1 MPDVHLQHLVDQA
14 QNGDNCALGEL
25 LQSHQKRLFNTTL
38 RMVGNPDD
46 AAEVTQEAM
55 LKVIEHIGD
64 FNGQSSVSTWMTR
77 IAMNLSFS
85 YLRKRRIRQTVS
97 LDTGGSA
104 GPSGSRPGFGGDQ
117 LTPLREQIANR
128 REPGPESRVQKDEM
142 VAQLQFALD
151 GLQDDLRAV
160 LVLRDIDEMDYQ
172 QIAGV
177 LAIPVGTVKSRLF
190 RARLAL
196 RQKIAKR
203 STQPNLSMNK
213 HQDTPAD
220 RGRRSPAALP
230 REHSDG

>member
-1 MPDVHLQHLVDQA
+1 MPDFHLQHLVDQA
-14 QNGDNCALGEL
+14 KADDQGALGEL
-25 LQSHQKRLFNTTL
+25 LQIHQKRLFNTAL
-38 RMVGNPDD
+38 RMVGNHDD

-85 YLRKRRIRQTVS
+85 HLRKRRIRQTVS
-97 LDTGGSA
+97 LDTDGSA
-104 GPSGSRPGFGGDQ
+104 GRSGSHPGFGGDQ

-128 REPGPESRVQKDEM
+128 REPQPDSRVQKDEM
-142 VAQLQFALD
+142 VTQLQSALD
-151 GLQDDLRAV
+151 VLQDDLRAV

-172 QIAGV
+172 QIADV

-196 RQKIAKR
+196 RQEIFKR
-203 STQPNLSMNK
+203 STPPNLSINK
-213 HQDTPAD
+213 HRNTQAD
-220 RGRRSPAALP
+220 RQRRSSTALP